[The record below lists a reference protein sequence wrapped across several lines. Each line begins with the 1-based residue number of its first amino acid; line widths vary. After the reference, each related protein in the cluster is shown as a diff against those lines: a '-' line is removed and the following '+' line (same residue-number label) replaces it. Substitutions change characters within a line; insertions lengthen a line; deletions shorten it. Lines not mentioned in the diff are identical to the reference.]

1 MFSSIIFGKTYEVLD
16 IIKSNS
22 YINCMG
28 CFIINLFDIGI
39 VPGSKI
45 KVKNYISGVWLVEV
59 IDEVSNESSVLGIR
73 DEKNYKILVK

>member
-1 MFSSIIFGKTYEVLD
+1 MFSSITFGKTYEVLD
-16 IIKSNS
+16 IIKSNP

-28 CFIINLFDIGI
+28 CFVINLFDIGI

-59 IDEVSNESSVLGIR
+59 LDGINNESSVLGIR